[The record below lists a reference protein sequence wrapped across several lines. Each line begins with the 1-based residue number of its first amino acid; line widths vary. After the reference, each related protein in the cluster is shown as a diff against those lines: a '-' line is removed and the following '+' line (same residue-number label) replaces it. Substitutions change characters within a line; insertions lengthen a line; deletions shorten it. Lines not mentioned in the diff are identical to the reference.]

1 MAYGGSGRGLRAL
14 RGSAAAAIAV
24 LIASTAHTLS
34 GGDAPPFWLTFAVT
48 ILAAPVC
55 VALVGSHTRR
65 THALPRLGLAV
76 AVAQLA
82 LHTAFAAVGGQGPA
96 GARAG
101 HHHAIDLS
109 ALVTG
114 GEPGATVTATMLAG
128 HVVAALFTFV
138 ALAWGERLAAVIAR
152 GVRRLLSRTAPT
164 HRARSATVPPT
175 GHRAP
180 HLTSRLVHCARRRGP
195 PLRHALPRI
204 A

>member
-1 MAYGGSGRGLRAL
+1 MAHGGSGRGLRAL

-34 GGDAPPFWLTFAVT
+34 GGDAPPFWLVIAVT

-96 GARAG
+96 GARTA
-101 HHHAIDLS
+101 HHHSIDLG
-109 ALVTG
+109 ALVAG
-114 GEPGATVTATMLAG
+114 GEPATSVTTTMLAG

-180 HLTSRLVHCARRRGP
+180 HLTSHLVHCARRRGP
-195 PLRHALPRI
+195 PLRDAHPRI